1 MDGIFHHRVGCRG
14 AGWLIILAFL
24 LHLVI
29 PARTEQPTY
38 SQPFAPAE
46 LCKLELGEIHGQF
59 DLCSDQDLIRLNEST
74 AQWLRVLEI
83 QRNEETKRREAVL
96 VRRPLAEIPQ
106 PKLEALYNE
115 PSGMLTRKDQRGLEQ
130 LQRLSALA
138 LQEKDP
144 GSRNRHLVSL
154 AEVAEA
160 LNLNRRPPIP
170 SQIDLVELPFIHY
183 RYAHNRIAI
192 GNTPAWNLDVGPRD
206 PEADSSRLNPES
218 SSFWTRPSNIPSL
231 NLFDGYGRLKSVRI
245 DDCVLDYDE
254 PKTSFGGHAG
264 FVAKYGSLEVKV
276 KFGEVHSEPFAARLF
291 WALGYN
297 VEATDYASQLRLRYD
312 RRLFRDFNQRREV
325 STQISALAI
334 LPIYRLQFQPRHDP
348 FQFIAAA
355 VMKDG
360 TRLSSAELKV
370 QLYRDPEQPSP
381 ADDPGNFRPEFE
393 RTIDYLI
400 TVPANVQI
408 KDPKAKNIG
417 PWAFGGLGH
426 EGRRELRGA
435 GMLAAWIGWFD
446 SRFDNT
452 RLKIVRAS
460 GDLELKHYFSDLG
473 GGLGRSTG
481 LVYRQGELPNEF
493 GWTFTQAPKLQGKGR
508 MTIPFRV
515 VGYRPIEDTPA
526 FEQMTAD
533 DARWMARWIGQL
545 TERQIV
551 EALVAAGF
559 DAAHVRLYTEK
570 LVNRRDR
577 MVCDLALDRE
587 ISLMRPGGV
596 DRHFSYDPVTNE
608 PVTATTAGGQ
618 IVKARASSFTVRQGV
633 LVSTGPAKAEG
644 APHQSNPSRS
654 KTTP

>member
-1 MDGIFHHRVGCRG
+1 MDRIFHHRVGCRG
-14 AGWLIILAFL
+14 AGWSIILAFL

-46 LCKLELGEIHGQF
+46 LCKLELGEIQGQF
-59 DLCSDQDLIRLNEST
+59 DLRSDRELIRLNEST
-74 AQWLRVLEI
+74 VEWLSVLH
-83 QRNEETKRREAVL
+83 
-96 VRRPLAEIPQ
+96 RRPLAEVSRPT
-106 PKLEALYNE
+106 LEVLYQKPN
-115 PSGMLTRKDQRGLEQ
+115 GMLTRKDQRGLEQ

-138 LQEKDP
+138 LEEKDP
-144 GSRNRHLVSL
+144 ASRSRYIASL
-154 AEVAEA
+154 SEVFEA

-170 SQIDLVELPFIHY
+170 SQIDVVELPFIHY

-192 GNTPAWNLDVGPRD
+192 GETPAWNLEAGSRS

-231 NLFDGYGRLKSVRI
+231 NLFDGYGRSKSVRI
-245 DDCVLDYDE
+245 EDFTLEYDE

-264 FVAKYGSLEVKV
+264 FEARYGSLEVKV

-297 VEATDYASQLRLRYD
+297 VEATEYAPQLRLRYD
-312 RRLFRDFNQRREV
+312 RRFFREFNQRREV
-325 STQISALAI
+325 STRISALAI
-334 LPIYRLQFQPRHDP
+334 LPIYRLRFQPRHDP
-348 FQFIAAA
+348 FQFITAA

-360 TRLSSAELKV
+360 TRLSPTELKV
-370 QLYRDPEQPSP
+370 NLYCDPEQPLP
-381 ADDPGNFRPEFE
+381 EDDPGNFRPEFE
-393 RTIDYLI
+393 RAIDYLI

-408 KDPKAKNIG
+408 KDPRAKNIG

-435 GMLAAWIGWFD
+435 GLLAAWIGWSD

-452 RLKIVRAS
+452 RLKIIRTS
-460 GDLELKHYFSDLG
+460 GDQELKHYFSDLG

-508 MTIPFRV
+508 MTVPFRV

-526 FEQMTAD
+526 FEQMTVD

-545 TERQIV
+545 TEQQIV
-551 EALVAAGF
+551 EALVASGF

-570 LVNRRDR
+570 LVSRRDQ
-577 MVCDLALDRE
+577 MICDLGLDGEIAL
-587 ISLMRPGGV
+587 LRPGGV
-596 DRHFSYDPVTNE
+596 DRRFSYDPE
-608 PVTATTAGGQ
+608 KSDPVTVTADGGQ
-618 IVKARASSFTVRQGV
+618 KVKTGASCFAVRHGV
-633 LVSTGPAKAEG
+633 LVSTSPAKAEG
-644 APHQSNPSRS
+644 ASRQSNPSRS
-654 KTTP
+654 KITP